1 MTRVQCVEYG
11 RKDVIEGRVLE
22 QERKKI
28 LCLEYRTGKKKLQ
41 QNWGV
46 AAYPIERKA
55 QQSSI
60 QTEVPRN
67 IAKERNKQRDVRRI
81 FKMLREMQ
89 LNIGVEKVDIHKRM
103 TVKVPLDSGMTGMFM
118 NRKITA
124 KHGFRLQKLV

>member
-1 MTRVQCVEYG
+1 MLNQQQTLAKLRTEL
-11 RKDVIEGRVLE
+11 EGREKRKYFGCKGFRHLACNCRNQKEVEKRRPTPYNKFEVL
-22 QERKKI
+22 Q
-28 LCLEYRTGKKKLQ
+28 
-41 QNWGV
+41 
-46 AAYPIERKA
+46 
-55 QQSSI
+55 
-60 QTEVPRN
+60 RN
-67 IAKERNKQRDVRRI
+67 IRRI